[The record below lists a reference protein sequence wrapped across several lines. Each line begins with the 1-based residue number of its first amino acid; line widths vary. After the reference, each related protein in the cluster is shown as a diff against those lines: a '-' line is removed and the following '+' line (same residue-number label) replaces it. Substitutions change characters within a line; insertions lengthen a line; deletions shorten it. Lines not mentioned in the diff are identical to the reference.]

1 MNHFTRKKAKK
12 SRAESLPC
20 VLDNPVYAPIRYRIA
35 KKESFMEDQ
44 LSIIYDFR
52 LSDGSAK
59 RFTLSLDAQ
68 TLGIRAE
75 RPSAPPFW
83 ADLEHH
89 KCSLCPLES
98 TNDRYCPAAVHLA
111 AILGEFRELFAHDKA
126 FVTVITDERTYSRD
140 TTIQQGLSALIGIVM
155 TTSGCPV
162 LDHLRPLVRFHLPF
176 ANLSDTVFRMASLYF
191 FAQYFMKQEG
201 KAVDW
206 DLNGIQGIYEQI
218 GQVNRDFAERIADTA
233 KKDANLNALVN
244 LDCFASMVP
253 LALEDT
259 LEELKSSF
267 FAYLK

>member
-1 MNHFTRKKAKK
+1 
-12 SRAESLPC
+12 
-20 VLDNPVYAPIRYRIA
+20 
-35 KKESFMEDQ
+35 MEDQ
-44 LSIIYDFR
+44 LRIIYEFR
-52 LSDGSAK
+52 LSDGNTK

-68 TLGIRAE
+68 TLGILTE
-75 RPSAPPFW
+75 RPSTPPSW
-83 ADLEHH
+83 ANLEHH

-98 TNDRYCPAAVHLA
+98 TNHQYCPAAAHLS
-111 AILGEFRELFAHDKA
+111 AILEEFRDLFAHDKT
-126 FVTVITDERTYSRD
+126 FVTVITDERTYSKD

-155 TTSGCPV
+155 ATSGCPV

-191 FAQYFMKQEG
+191 LAQYFMKQAG
-201 KAVDW
+201 KAVDF
-206 DLNGIQGIYEQI
+206 DLRGIQGIYEQV
-218 GQVNRDFAERIADTA
+218 GQVNRDFADRIANTA

-267 FAYLK
+267 SIYLK